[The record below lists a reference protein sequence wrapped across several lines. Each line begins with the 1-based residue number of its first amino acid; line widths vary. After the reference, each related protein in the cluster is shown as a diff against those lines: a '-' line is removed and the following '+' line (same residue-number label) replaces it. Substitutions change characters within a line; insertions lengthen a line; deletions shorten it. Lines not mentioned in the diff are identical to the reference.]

1 MGTCRKV
8 RSAFAR
14 SGGLF
19 TGTAREH
26 QGADLGAGIK
36 VKVLEAMSSGIP
48 LVANGVAMEG
58 INATAG
64 RDYLH
69 AETAEEFKDAIEMLF
84 KYPKRAQEIGDCGR
98 RFFEKNFDCEAS
110 YQRYRARLMQEI
122 GR

>member
-36 VKVLEAMSSGIP
+36 ILKILSNLVKLFGVSSQKNLKTASSRGIFSH
-48 LVANGVAMEG
+48 LTIDNSM
-58 INATAG
+58 N
-64 RDYLH
+64 
-69 AETAEEFKDAIEMLF
+69 
-84 KYPKRAQEIGDCGR
+84 
-98 RFFEKNFDCEAS
+98 
-110 YQRYRARLMQEI
+110 
-122 GR
+122 

>member
-36 VKVLEAMSSGIP
+36 VSIKILKILSNLVKLFGVSSQKNLKTASSRGIFSH
-48 LVANGVAMEG
+48 LTIDNSM
-58 INATAG
+58 N
-64 RDYLH
+64 
-69 AETAEEFKDAIEMLF
+69 
-84 KYPKRAQEIGDCGR
+84 
-98 RFFEKNFDCEAS
+98 
-110 YQRYRARLMQEI
+110 
-122 GR
+122 